1 MRGLIIVL
9 LLIMLIAVS
18 VTEINFDKTRP
29 VEKNSDSV
37 IIALAGQFR
46 VVFANLLWIKLDQ
59 YHHEYIAHGGDWAKD
74 TNAAALSRIITKL
87 DPHFTEAYAAG
98 ARILLTLGKKEEA
111 RAYLQEGIDNNPD
124 SLMLH
129 DEMGTML
136 ARHFGDYKNALYHF
150 RRAYILAGDDEWQ
163 HRRLGRLI
171 HTVESMSKP
180 SQSSISRS

>member
-1 MRGLIIVL
+1 MRGLMIVL
-9 LLIMLIAVS
+9 LLVMLAAICVVDVS
-18 VTEINFDKTRP
+18 LDKTRP
-29 VEKNSDSV
+29 AEKKGDSV

-59 YHHEYIAHGGDWAKD
+59 YHHEHIAHGGDWAKD

-87 DPHFTEAYAAG
+87 DPHFAEAYASG
-98 ARILLTLGKKEEA
+98 ARILLTLGKKNEA
-111 RAYLQEGIDNNPD
+111 RAYLQEGIDNNPN

-136 ARHFGDYKNALYHF
+136 ARHFKDYKGALYHF

-171 HTVESMSKP
+171 KTVEGMAKP
-180 SQSSISRS
+180 SQSSISPS